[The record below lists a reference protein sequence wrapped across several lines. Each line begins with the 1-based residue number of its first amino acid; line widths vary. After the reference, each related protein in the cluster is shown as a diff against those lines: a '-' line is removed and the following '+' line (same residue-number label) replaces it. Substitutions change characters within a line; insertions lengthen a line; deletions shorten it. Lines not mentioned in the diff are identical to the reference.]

1 MMGGTAPPGLSISD
15 ASCDSN
21 HRMSPITSATEIA
34 STASQ

>member
-1 MMGGTAPPGLSISD
+1 MGALGRAESSSSD

-21 HRMSPITSATEIA
+21 QRIRPITSAAEIA

>member
-1 MMGGTAPPGLSISD
+1 MDGPGRAESSSSD

-21 HRMSPITSATEIA
+21 QRMSPITSAAEIA